1 MKKNVKSITQLFL
14 ATALCAG
21 LVSGC
26 SGAGA
31 NNDVAKSTATATAS
45 PTVVAPVSVLTPGT
59 GPAVKGSGA
68 VSTELKVWGDKFDG
82 QPFGRGSMTVTL
94 VPEETELP
102 GLLAAIQDMK
112 EGEVGRLEIPAKDLF
127 ADIPPGAGIQPD
139 KKFFIEVKVAEVF
152 PEEPFEI
159 TTVKEGSGEKVAAKG
174 DAVKVHY
181 VGRLDNFDDGKVF
194 DSSRE
199 RNTPFPV
206 VLGNGQVIP
215 GWEKGLEGM
224 KKGETRRLS
233 IPHYMAYGDQ
243 AQGDIPPKSRL
254 FFEIELLDFIKP
266 GKLVQT
272 TTKPGKGEAIQKGQ
286 VGNFHYTGWSD
297 GFDGKEKFDSS
308 LDRKEPIKV
317 KLGAGQVIEG
327 WDQGLVGM
335 KPGEV
340 RRLEIPYNLA
350 YGEQGKPPTIGAYAT
365 LYFEVQYVGP
375 AE

>member
-1 MKKNVKSITQLFL
+1 MKKNVKSIAKLIL
-14 ATALCAG
+14 ASALYAG

-31 NNDVAKSTATATAS
+31 NADTANATATAS
-45 PTVVAPVSVLTPGT
+45 ASPIVVVPATVVSPGT
-59 GPAVKGSGA
+59 GLAVKGSGA

-82 QPFGRGSMTVTL
+82 EPFGRGTMTVTL
-94 VPEETELP
+94 VPQETELP
-102 GLLAAIQDMK
+102 GLLAASQDMK
-112 EGEVGRLEIPAKDLF
+112 EGGVSRLEIAAKDLF
-127 ADIPPGAGIQPD
+127 AEIPPGAGIQPD
-139 KKFFIEVKVAEVF
+139 KKFFIEVKVAEVI

-159 TTVKEGSGEKVAAKG
+159 ITVKEGSGEKTATKG

-181 VGRLDNFDDGKVF
+181 VGRLENFEDGKVF

-199 RNTPFPV
+199 RQTPFPV
-206 VLGNGQVIP
+206 VLGAGQVIP
-215 GWEKGLEGM
+215 GWEKGLDGM

-243 AQGDIPPKSRL
+243 AQGDIPAKSRL
-254 FFEIELLDFIKP
+254 FFEIELLDFVQP
-266 GKLVQT
+266 GELVKT
-272 TTKPGKGEAIQKGQ
+272 ITKPGKGEAIKKGQ

-297 GFDGKEKFDSS
+297 GFDGKQKFDSS

-340 RRLEIPYNLA
+340 RKLEIPYNLA
-350 YGEQGKPPTIGAYAT
+350 YGEQGKPPTIGAFAT